1 LHRSPGTEGNRFVVD
16 VSQHPGSV
24 GTVVARALTLVAL
37 VLVAGCGDE
46 PADPLVQEL
55 REGGHVLVI
64 RHATADAEI
73 SRQERL
79 RSCLLQRNLTEAG
92 REQARAIGEGVR
104 ELEIPIGDVRS
115 SPMCRTRDTA
125 RLAFG
130 RVTLDQDLVS
140 PGVIGTEADDR
151 RRAEAMRTMVEDLP
165 PAGENTV
172 LVTHTG
178 NIGSALGEETVAEG
192 ETLVYGEGAEL
203 VGRVPAERWA
213 ELKG

>member
-1 LHRSPGTEGNRFVVD
+1 MIG
-16 VSQHPGSV
+16 
-24 GTVVARALTLVAL
+24 RALLLTAL
-37 VLVAGCGDE
+37 VLAAGCGGDS
-46 PADPLVQEL
+46 DPVVQAL
-55 REGGHVLVI
+55 REGGNVLVI

-104 ELEIPIGDVRS
+104 DLEIPIGDVRS
-115 SPMCRTRDTA
+115 SPMCRARDTA

-130 RVTLDQDLVS
+130 RATPDEDLVS
-140 PGVIGTEADDR
+140 PGVIGTEADDE
-151 RRAEAMRTMVEDLP
+151 RRALELRGMVEDLP

-178 NIGSALGEETVAEG
+178 NIGAALGEETVAEG
-192 ETLVYGEGAEL
+192 ETLVYGEGGEL
-203 VGRVPAERWA
+203 VGRVPAEKWA
-213 ELKG
+213 ELEG

>member
-1 LHRSPGTEGNRFVVD
+1 LIFLNAY
-16 VSQHPGSV
+16 SV
-24 GTVVARALTLVAL
+24 PPVIARLL
-37 VLVAGCGDE
+37 VLVSLAVLAGGCGDDE
-46 PADPLVQEL
+46 PAAPAPQDPIVSAL
-55 REGGHVLVI
+55 REGGNVLVI

-73 SRQERL
+73 NRQELL

-92 REQARAIGEGVR
+92 REQAREIGEGIR
-104 ELEIPIGDVRS
+104 ALRIPIGEVRS

-130 RVTLDQDLVS
+130 DVTLDRDLVS
-140 PGVIGTEADDR
+140 PGVIGTEADDE
-151 RRAEAMRTMVEDLP
+151 RRAEAMRAMVEDVP

-192 ETLVYGEGAEL
+192 EVLVYGEDLELIGRVPVEKWAEL
-203 VGRVPAERWA
+203 VRAD
-213 ELKG
+213 